1 MLISCTFP
9 GCKVKCVSPGGL
21 KQHCNSAHRDITQE
35 PEEAD
40 GEDIGFS
47 YERHPY
53 LTALPVD
60 SHGHI
65 LPLFAPPA
73 QPPSPPPLPHTEEA
87 WSPFGNRVEFDF
99 AYLHFVR
106 LQSSEAEINLAL
118 DMWKAQVLAAGG
130 DPDSVPWQRT
140 RHVYDTIDAIDDIN
154 VRWTTLDIEYHGPRP
169 PTPPAWM
176 NQKYRVVLRDIR
188 QLFHRQMAMKDWD
201 KIFNKVPYRQFNS
214 QRKRV
219 RSNLMSADWAWAQ
232 ADKISEDANTHG
244 SMFVPFVCGSDKTT
258 VSVAT
263 GHQEYHPVYASP
275 GNLTNNARRTNSL
288 GLAPVAFLAIPKT
301 SKSQAK
307 KPAYQT
313 FVRQLYHA
321 SLSAVF
327 DPLRLFMTTPDLVRC
342 PDSHLRRVI
351 YGLGPYIADYPEQVW
366 LSCIV
371 SGWCAKCMNQP
382 DCLDS
387 DENRPRTELKTN
399 FVINAFD
406 PGIVWDDFG
415 SRSDVVPFTS
425 GFARADIHELIS
437 CDLLHQVIKGT
448 FKDHLVEW
456 IAEYV
461 MASNPPNEAL
471 EILKDID
478 RRISAVPAY
487 PGLRRF
493 PDGRNFAQWTGDDS
507 KALMKVYIAAIAG
520 YVPEDMLKAVATFM
534 DFCYL
539 ARRKSHTPDDLDNM
553 ELALDHFHCARQ
565 IFIITGVR
573 ESISLPRQHSLL
585 HYIPSIRLFGSPNG
599 VCSSITESKHIQ
611 AVKETWRRSSRFDAL
626 DQMLQSITRLD
637 KLKMMHSRLKTR
649 HMMVGSTYSYQA
661 SIMGGELPQEEE
673 AEIDVNELG
682 ENDDLGPAA
691 GPRTTSSVHLAS
703 KPAEGYPRYA
713 AGLGEHIKQPQLHNA
728 IRHYLWGVQHG
739 DSVQPTNIQACPP
752 FASPISVFHSAIAR
766 FYAPSDVCGAG
777 GMHSERIRSHPFWR
791 EEHARHDTV
800 FVVTGDEPSMLG
812 LTVARVLLFFSFK
825 FHDIVHECALVHW
838 FRRVSEQCDN
848 STGMWIVQPEF
859 DLRNQR
865 TLEVVHVD
873 SITRGCHLLPIYG
886 SRALPEDFTYHYA
899 LTSFPAYYVNSYI
912 DNHTHE
918 FLALDVEDK

>member
-1 MLISCTFP
+1 MENL
-9 GCKVKCVSPGGL
+9 
-21 KQHCNSAHRDITQE
+21 
-35 PEEAD
+35 
-40 GEDIGFS
+40 
-47 YERHPY
+47 
-53 LTALPVD
+53 ALPVD

-73 QPPSPPPLPHTEEA
+73 QPPSPPPLPHTKEA

-99 AYLHFVR
+99 AYLHFVC

-130 DPDSVPWQRT
+130 DPDSIPWQRT
-140 RHVYDTIDAIDDIN
+140 RHVYDAIDAIDDIN
-154 VRWTTLDIEYHGPRP
+154 VRWTTLDIEYRGPHP

-263 GHQEYHPVYASP
+263 GHQEYHPVYTSP
-275 GNLTNNARRTNSL
+275 GNLTNIARRTNPL

-342 PDSHLRRVI
+342 PDRHLRRVI

-387 DENRPRTELKTN
+387 DENRPRTKLKTN
-399 FVINAFD
+399 LVINAFD

-425 GFARADIHELIS
+425 GFPRADIHELLS

-456 IAEYV
+456 ISDYI
-461 MASNPPNEAL
+461 MASNAPNEAL

-478 RRISAVPAY
+478 RRISAIPAY

-493 PDGRNFAQWTGDDS
+493 PDGRNFTQWTGDDS
-507 KALMKVYIAAIAG
+507 KALMKVYVAAIAG
-520 YVPEDMLKAVATFM
+520 YVPEDMLRAVATFM

-539 ARRKSHTPDDLDNM
+539 ARRNSHTPDDLHNM
-553 ELALDHFHCARQ
+553 ELTLDRFHCARQ
-565 IFIITGVR
+565 SFIIVGVR
-573 ESISLPRQHSLL
+573 EI
-585 HYIPSIRLFGSPNG
+585 
-599 VCSSITESKHIQ
+599 CSSITESKHIQ
-611 AVKETWRRSSRFDAL
+611 AVKETWRRSSRFNAL

-649 HMMVGSTYSYQA
+649 HMMA
-661 SIMGGELPQEEE
+661 SVMGGELPWEEE
-673 AEIDVNELG
+673 AEIDDNELG

-691 GPRTTSSVHLAS
+691 GPRTMSSVHLAS

-728 IRHYLWGVQHG
+728 IRRYLWGVQHG
-739 DSVQPTNIQACPP
+739 DNEQPTNVQACPP
-752 FASPISVFHSAIAR
+752 LASPISVFHSAIAR
-766 FYAPSDVCGAG
+766 FYAPSD
-777 GMHSERIRSHPFWR
+777 RIRSHPFWR

-800 FVVTGDEPSMLG
+800 FVVT
-812 LTVARVLLFFSFK
+812 VARILLFFSFK
-825 FHDIVHECALVHW
+825 FHDVMHECALVH
-838 FRRVSEQCDN
+838 C
-848 STGMWIVQPEF
+848 TGMWIVQPEF
-859 DLRNQR
+859 DLCNQR
-865 TLEVVHVD
+865 TLEVVYVD
-873 SITRGCHLLPIYG
+873 SITR
-886 SRALPEDFTYHYA
+886 RALPEDFTYHYA

-918 FLALDVEDK
+918 ILALNVEDE